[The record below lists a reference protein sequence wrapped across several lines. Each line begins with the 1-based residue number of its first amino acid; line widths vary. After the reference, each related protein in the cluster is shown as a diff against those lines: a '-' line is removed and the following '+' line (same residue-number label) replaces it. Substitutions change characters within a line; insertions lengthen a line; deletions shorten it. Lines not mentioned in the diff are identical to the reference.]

1 MLESFWVADRRLG
14 AMGKTDTK
22 REGPG
27 WHPSSFTERL
37 DSGVPSIVL
46 SLGFLICST

>member
-37 DSGVPSIVL
+37 DSGGAIHCTEPLVPDL
-46 SLGFLICST
+46 